1 VNRQRLADIF
11 DINPSRFQFLG
22 LNSLV
27 IVHFDNAKPDYGRKT
42 VQEEVLEL
50 ARQIANRVVQYLSEQ
65 RAFLRDPGEAPTEG
79 QRETEK
85 NHEDWLFNVK
95 DHSVKSPL
103 HQPPV
108 AYMSTPLTEQ
118 DVVGLFNQLAALG
131 VFPGIR
137 IFATSQSQTYD
148 CLVKFESD
156 VDAIGISYISEDKNP
171 LGLSPRVLGKKR
183 FETRSLTLEFKN
195 NLDGLIANFGDSKS
209 RKSFNHIDLCVCWS
223 KIGPE
228 FKGYELDELTGI
240 NFEERKFPGATHILR
255 REDDTHVIQIIMIET
270 VLRMI
275 SSSRIQ
281 LREE

>member
-1 VNRQRLADIF
+1 M
-11 DINPSRFQFLG
+11 
-22 LNSLV
+22 
-27 IVHFDNAKPDYGRKT
+27 KDYANG
-42 VQEEVLEL
+42 EL
-50 ARQIANRVVQYLSEQ
+50 SDQ

-85 NHEDWLFNVK
+85 DHEDWLFNVK

-103 HQPPV
+103 HHVPI

-137 IFATSQSQTYD
+137 IFATSQIQTYD
-148 CLVKFESD
+148 CLVRFESN
-156 VDAIGISYISEDKNP
+156 VEARGLRYISEANNP
-171 LGLSPRVLGKKR
+171 LGLDPRVLGQKR

-223 KIGPE
+223 KISPE
-228 FKGYELDELTGI
+228 FKGYEFDELTAI

-255 REDDTHVIQIIMIET
+255 REGDTHVIQVIMLET
-270 VLRMI
+270 VIKMI
-275 SSSRIQ
+275 SSGRIQ
-281 LREE
+281 LQEE